1 MRRITNAASI
11 TVIVVLLGCD
21 DVNRPVAPVAQ
32 FPADLPVFA
41 SLRGTVDLVA
51 GTLTFEPVAPRPG
64 SLAGASAVSAAIYG
78 NQGVTVRIYNSAV
91 AVTAG
96 APGKKRFTANVGLRN
111 LQPFPIGDEQGD
123 PAPVDTSGIFVFLNG
138 GPTVTRT
145 SSPCGTACSI
155 TAATVHGRLAFNAP
169 DQPYWYW
176 KDRLTAM
183 DGVRDTTLNRQSWSF
198 EADTQVTGFTFDVLV
213 AAAWPA
219 PHQTRWKTDFTGDSL
234 PHLTSEPRWS
244 RAVTL
249 GTEGVS
255 LDAAGGAAVLLT
267 APANGSQTFQRF
279 DSLGPSSDAYM
290 EARIRMNSQPSK
302 PEVSFGMYD
311 GTRFIGVGLTGT
323 HAGFVDNGFNSPS
336 VSVAVATQTFQTY
349 RIRKFGSDSVQLLI
363 NGTRVLSRPYSAF
376 GITYT
381 VPLSFFEFGNPGPAN
396 QQRSQAGNSSTWD
409 YVVYEIGATQP

>member
-1 MRRITNAASI
+1 MRRITNAAAI
-11 TVIVVLLGCD
+11 TVIAALLGCGD
-21 DVNRPVAPVAQ
+21 ATRPLAPATHV
-32 FPADLPVFA
+32 PAETPVFA

-96 APGKKRFTANVGLRN
+96 APGKKRFTAAVGVRN

-123 PAPVDTSGIFVFLNG
+123 LAPVDTSGIFVFVNG

-145 SSPCGTACSI
+145 SSPCATACSI
-155 TAATVHGRLAFNAP
+155 IAANVHGRLAFNAP

-176 KDRLTAM
+176 RDRLTAA
-183 DGVRDTTLNRQSWSF
+183 GGLRDTTLNRQSWSF

-244 RAVTL
+244 RTVTL

-255 LDAAGGAAVLLT
+255 LDPNAPGSILLT

-279 DSLGPSSDAYM
+279 DSLGPTSDAYM
-290 EARIRMNSQPSK
+290 EARVRLNSSHSK
-302 PEVSFGMYD
+302 PEVTFGIYD

-323 HAGFVDNGFNSPS
+323 QAGFVENGFNSPS
-336 VSVAVATQTFQTY
+336 ISVAVATQAFQTY
-349 RIRKFGSDSVQLLI
+349 RLRKFGSDSVQLLI

-381 VPLSFFEFGNPGPAN
+381 DTRPHFEFGNPGPAN
-396 QQRSQAGNSSTWD
+396 LQRSQAGNSSTWD